1 MKATQSPHLTAQE
14 GSRRA
19 QNDVNICHGL
29 HNHKMNSIWRLWVN
43 MLDSTIVKTII
54 GRMVSVPR
62 VEVVVFLK
70 RTEIVHEQFLNFTE
84 FKYLSLSRDFL
95 F

>member
-1 MKATQSPHLTAQE
+1 
-14 GSRRA
+14 
-19 QNDVNICHGL
+19 
-29 HNHKMNSIWRLWVN
+29 

-62 VEVVVFLK
+62 VEVVFFFLK

>member
-1 MKATQSPHLTAQE
+1 
-14 GSRRA
+14 
-19 QNDVNICHGL
+19 
-29 HNHKMNSIWRLWVN
+29 

-62 VEVVVFLK
+62 VEVVFFLK